1 MVKRLLLLN
10 GLAVLGA
17 VVHHAVS
24 WDLTA
29 MFFWTD
35 RYLPVSVPNFDQIW
49 GLRYIILRLLDQ
61 LAVPGVFAFL
71 VVSGYFIAVAAGNRQ
86 RTLGWRLVFQRLKT
100 LAIPYLIWSFV
111 LVAFNLLQGQTYSPS
126 QVASLFLTGGA
137 AAPYYYVP
145 LLLQLYLLSPFLV
158 PLAREHWKWLL
169 GITAFIQLPVTLAH
183 YVAILKLEP
192 GVWQP
197 GLNVLRDWHLL
208 GYAFWFV
215 LGMVIGF
222 HLEAFKGFLQRARV
236 LLVAG
241 LALTFVASI
250 LEWELLRQAY
260 GKEWLALQVTLSAKL
275 FVLFILLCFFAF
287 DRLKFPYANRLAQ
300 LGAKSFG
307 VYLIHSLFLELAAR
321 GIYHVAPWLLAYQL
335 PFLGLLVAVG
345 VVIPLVMMWVVD
357 RTPALRRFYGYLYG

>member
-29 MFFWTD
+29 MFFWAD

-49 GLRYIILRLLDQ
+49 GLRYIFLRLLDQ

-71 VVSGYFIAVAAGNRQ
+71 VVSGYFIAVAAGSRQ
-86 RTLGWRLVFQRLKT
+86 KTLGWRLVFQRLKT
-100 LAIPYLIWSFV
+100 LTIPYLIWSFV
-111 LVAFNLLQGQTYSPS
+111 LIAFNLAQGKAYTLGQLG
-126 QVASLFLTGGA
+126 SLLLTGGV

-158 PLAREHWKWLL
+158 PLARDHWKWLL

-183 YVAILKLEP
+183 YAAIFNLEP
-192 GVWQP
+192 GAWQP
-197 GLNVLRDWHLL
+197 VLAALRDWHLL
-208 GYAFWFV
+208 GYAFWFA

-222 HLEAFKGFLQRARV
+222 HLAAFKGFLKRARL

-250 LEWELLRQAY
+250 LEWELLRQAH

-275 FVLFILLCFFAF
+275 YVLFVLLCFFAF
-287 DRLKFPYANRLAQ
+287 DRLKFPFASQLTQ

-307 VYLIHSLFLELAAR
+307 VYLIHSLFMELAAR
-321 GIYHVAPWLLAYQL
+321 GVYHLAPWLLAYQI
-335 PFLGLLVAVG
+335 PFLGLLVAAG
-345 VVIPLVMMWVVD
+345 VALPTAMMWGVD
-357 RTPALRRFYGYLYG
+357 RTPGLRRFYGVVFG